1 MPKTF
6 NSTYFCEALNFLP
19 KIALLLFTL
28 LCFTNLYSQ
37 TYEQG
42 STNFAAPKKYDANST
57 TRILFIFDDS
67 FSMFGKWGNGTKIDV
82 SKKLMGEFLDSLKNT
97 PKLQLALRCYGHQT
111 PFRPNRNCQDSK
123 LEVPFDSAF
132 INCKKIKDRINKLQP
147 TGTTPIAYSL
157 GESANDFPPCD
168 NCRNIVILITDG
180 IEECDGDPC
189 AVSLA
194 LQKKGIFLRPFIIGV
209 GLDVK
214 FADVFG
220 CMGKFYD
227 VSNEA
232 NFKQVMKLVFI
243 EAISQTTVQVNLL
256 DTYKKPSE
264 TDVTMTFYNQKTGEV
279 KYNYL
284 HTLNH
289 RGNPDTLVLDPD
301 VTYKMVVHTIPPQVK
316 ENIVLQKGKHN
327 IIPLDAPQGYL
338 NLQTDGP
345 LVYKSL
351 QCIVRKSGQ
360 ENTLNVQDF
369 GATEKYII
377 GKYDLEILSLP
388 RIKLPNIDIK
398 QSSTNLIKIPS
409 AGTLS
414 INKGGLGYG
423 SVYLENGKKI
433 EWVCNLIEGQQAEVF
448 YLQPGNYRVEFR
460 LKTQLESE
468 KTVEKK
474 FTIESNKTTAISLF

>member
-1 MPKTF
+1 MCG
-6 NSTYFCEALNFLP
+6 N
-19 KIALLLFTL
+19 LF
-28 LCFTNLYSQ
+28 SQ
-37 TYEQG
+37 TYEKQG
-42 STNFAAPKKYDANST
+42 QDYSTPKKYDANTT

-67 FSMFGKWGNGTKIDV
+67 FSMFGTWGSGTKIDI
-82 SKKLMGEFLDSLKNT
+82 SKKLMGEFLDSLKST
-97 PKLQLALRCYGHQT
+97 PKLQVALRCYGHQT
-111 PFRPNRNCQDSK
+111 PFRPNRNCQDTK
-123 LEVPFDSAF
+123 LEVPFDVALT
-132 INCKKIKDRINKLQP
+132 NCKKIKDRINKLQP

-157 GESANDFPPCD
+157 GESANDFPTCD

-194 LQKKGIFLRPFIIGV
+194 LQKKGVFLRPFIIGV
-209 GLDVK
+209 GLDIK

-243 EAISQTTVQVNLL
+243 EALSQTTAQVNLL

-264 TDVTMTFYNQKTGEV
+264 TDVTMTFYNQKTGQV
-279 KYNYL
+279 MYNYL

-289 RGNPDTLVLDPD
+289 RGNPDTLVLDPE

-327 IIPLDAPQGYL
+327 IIPLDAPQGFL
-338 NLQTDGP
+338 NVQTETINM
-345 LVYKSL
+345 YKSL
-351 QCIVRKSGQ
+351 SFIVRKSG
-360 ENTLNVQDF
+360 EMNTLNVQEV
-369 GATEKYII
+369 GATEKYIT
-377 GKYDLEILSLP
+377 GKFDLEILTLP
-388 RIKLPNIDIK
+388 RIKLQNVEIK
-398 QSSTNLIKIPS
+398 QSSTNTIKIKA
-409 AGTLS
+409 AGIFS
-414 INKGGLGYG
+414 VNKGGSGYG
-423 SVYLENGKKI
+423 SIYVENGKKLD
-433 EWVCNLIEGQQAEVF
+433 WVCNLNEQQAEVF

-468 KTVEKK
+468 NTVEKK
-474 FTIESNKTTAISLF
+474 FTIESNQTTAISLF